1 MKFYIAS
8 SFGNVEQVRT
18 LSRQLALKGWTHTYD
33 WTQYGRAD
41 SLEKLAELGSLEVN
55 AVKAADVLVIL
66 LPAGKGSHTEFGIAL
81 GLGKTIYLYSP
92 TNHIYDCDQTS
103 TFYHVE
109 GVHKFADE
117 FEDFIEYLLEEL

>member
-18 LSRQLALKGWTHTYD
+18 LSRQLTLKGWTHTYD

-81 GLGKTIYLYSP
+81 GLGNTIYLYSP
-92 TNHIYDCDQTS
+92 TNHIYDCHQTS

-109 GVHKFADE
+109 GVHKFAGE